1 MCTHKLLP
9 VPRSSTDSNT
19 NIKYFRNW
27 KWQFIVQGI
36 ESWLLPHQQIS
47 DLSQDTTV
55 PKGTCENKGV
65 LGDAE
70 LPQARRKWK
79 KRKKEVTRVPSADY
93 LKTAEYF
100 WSMFQETGKTT
111 GWGWDGNKRGIE
123 IWQQAKCCLMWKPSQ
138 HPALH
143 CSVWWTGWNKKS
155 WRAWTSHRASSP
167 QQWEGKWFGV
177 LVGAFFFL
185 ATEVAR
191 TSEATKEDLS
201 SKVTSRIWSWLRWKR
216 HRLQQRKCLER
227 NSPVATGAVWPR
239 QEPCQTLLEPHHY
252 WHHSTALRVGSEHV
266 QNSTTKPPCRRN
278 LTHSQHGIIV
288 LWGTQG
294 RPCHEN
300 WR

>member
-1 MCTHKLLP
+1 MEK
-9 VPRSSTDSNT
+9 
-19 NIKYFRNW
+19 
-27 KWQFIVQGI
+27 
-36 ESWLLPHQQIS
+36 
-47 DLSQDTTV
+47 
-55 PKGTCENKGV
+55 
-65 LGDAE
+65 
-70 LPQARRKWK
+70 
-79 KRKKEVTRVPSADY
+79 KKEVTRVPSADY

-123 IWQQAKCCLMWKPSQ
+123 IWQQAKCCLVWKPSQ

-177 LVGAFFFL
+177 LVGAFFFWL
-185 ATEVAR
+185 QKLLEHLKR
-191 TSEATKEDLS
+191 PKKIYHPRSLPGYEADFGGNAIAF
-201 SKVTSRIWSWLRWKR
+201 SRENVWRETAQCPQEL
-216 HRLQQRKCLER
+216 
-227 NSPVATGAVWPR
+227 PTGAVWPH
-239 QEPCQTLLEPHHY
+239 QGPCQTLLEPHHY
-252 WHHSTALRVGSEHV
+252 WHHSTAGRVGSEHV